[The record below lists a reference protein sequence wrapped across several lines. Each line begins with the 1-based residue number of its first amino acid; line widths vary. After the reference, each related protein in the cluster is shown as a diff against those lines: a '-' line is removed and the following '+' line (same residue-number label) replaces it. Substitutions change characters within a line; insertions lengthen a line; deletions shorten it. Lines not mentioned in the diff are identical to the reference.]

1 MDLVK
6 LEDRV
11 AKQLLTLEAD
21 YEKEIALSLRDA
33 LNQMRGEM
41 ARIYEKYATAGKLT
55 KAEMTRYNRYATMEK
70 QMLSALDPALKA
82 NLRTIRRLTP
92 EQYEAS
98 FFRYAWSVDQS
109 TGLRLAWGNV
119 NKAQIAAALASEYS
133 KISLERYG
141 LDARMAIRSA
151 LNNGL
156 SLGKSYAQMA
166 SDLKKA
172 INTTNF
178 KASRIVR
185 TEGQYAVN
193 AGQEAAYQKAKENG
207 VKGQERW
214 QATLDGRTRDQHQ
227 IMDGKAKEEDGLY
240 HFPNGDTAPYPV
252 WEGLSAENRINCRCH
267 EILVIEG
274 YEPQLRRTRSEGVIP
289 YQNYTEWKE
298 GLNARGRSA

>member
-1 MDLVK
+1 MDLAK
-6 LEDRV
+6 LSDRV

-70 QMLSALDPALKA
+70 QMLAALNPALKA

-166 SDLKKA
+166 SDLKHA

-193 AGQEAAYQKAKENG
+193 AGQSAAYEKAVENG
-207 VKGQERW
+207 VQGKPRW
-214 QATLDGRTRDQHQ
+214 QSTLDNRTRPDHQ
-227 IMDGKAKEEDGLY
+227 IMDGQEKDEEGLY
-240 HFPNGDTAPYPV
+240 HLPDGQTTPYPV
-252 WEGLSAENRINCRCH
+252 WEGLPADQRCQCRCR

-274 YEPQLRRTRSEGVIP
+274 YEPQLRRTRGEGVIP